1 MSARPQSS
9 TSRILTV
16 FMLVGFGAL
25 VWFVAPW
32 FLPVYR
38 WVNVDFAEISAK
50 ANANGYRV
58 TADQVGKKYLV
69 EFGYVPRGKGDPRPW
84 VLLKMTPEYYSVVP
98 DDDFSVDEEG
108 LLLRATIINDR
119 TGEQPS
125 EFLRGAGQFK
135 DRYFRAEAWR
145 FPPKSLGLNTGDRPV
160 ILYDS
165 MSLEK
170 MSIGQAQHQQGLI
183 DNTSLSIP
191 DDDGWVPLPAE

>member
-25 VWFVAPW
+25 VWFVAPF

-38 WVNVDFAEISAK
+38 WIHVDFADVSAK
-50 ANANGYRV
+50 ANANGYKV
-58 TADQVGKKYLV
+58 TAGQVGEKYKV
-69 EFGYVPRGKGDPRPW
+69 EFGYLPRGKGDPRPF
-84 VLLKMTPEYYSVVP
+84 VLLKMTPEYYSIIP

-119 TGEQPS
+119 TGEPPS
-125 EFLRGAGQFK
+125 AFMLGTGQFK

-145 FPPKSLGLNTGDRPV
+145 FPPKSLGLSTGERPV
-160 ILYDS
+160 ILYDTMTIEH
-165 MSLEK
+165 MSLGE
-170 MSIGQAQHQQGLI
+170 AQYQQSLV
-183 DNTSLSIP
+183 DNPGVTIP
-191 DDDGWVPLPAE
+191 DDDGWEPTLAE